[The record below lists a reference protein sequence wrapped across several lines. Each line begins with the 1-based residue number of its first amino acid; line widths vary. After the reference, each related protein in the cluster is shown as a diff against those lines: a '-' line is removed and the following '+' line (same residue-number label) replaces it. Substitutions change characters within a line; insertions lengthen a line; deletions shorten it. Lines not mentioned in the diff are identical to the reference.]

1 MSIRIGP
8 VFGLSAAL
16 PCQIATPPS
25 VPIATNVVGYLDS
38 AQAGTTS
45 IGAQRI
51 VAYSDPAYTG
61 PAYPILSDATTTGV
75 CAGGTIA
82 WASAC
87 GSCAP
92 SSYVPWFAAV
102 GASAYSWPYY
112 GNPIP
117 FGVAGR
123 DRLWLDPAYAWT
135 GFPIGILTTPA
146 SNALPAWGA
155 GDLWVT
161 AWQIPTSPSIPGF
174 RVCSQFVRVDAAGI
188 TLSDLWCVRVL

>member
-1 MSIRIGP
+1 MSILIVP
-8 VFGLSAAL
+8 VACIVGLSAAL

-25 VPIATNVVGYLDS
+25 VPIGPNVVGYLDS
-38 AQAGTTS
+38 AQAGSTS
-45 IGAQRI
+45 VGAQRI
-51 VAYSDPAYTG
+51 VAYADPAYTG

-102 GASAYSWPYY
+102 GAS
-112 GNPIP
+112 
-117 FGVAGR
+117 
-123 DRLWLDPAYAWT
+123 AYAWT